1 MAGTGTILIAAADAR
16 LRSAIARR
24 FTRAGFA
31 TSECSAGED
40 AIASVKDRNAPTLV
54 ILDLELTDMSGYE
67 ACAEIR
73 ERVGDLLPILLLSE
87 ERTESYDRVAG
98 LLIGA
103 DDYLARP
110 FDPDELIGRARR
122 LLLSRGPEVVSTPES
137 PLTGRELQ
145 ILQLLAKG
153 LSQVRIAKELFISSK
168 TVGTHIQ
175 RTLGKLGVH
184 SRTEA
189 VALAYQ
195 QGLVKG
201 SETSEIEAG

>member
-1 MAGTGTILIAAADAR
+1 M
-16 LRSAIARR
+16 
-24 FTRAGFA
+24 
-31 TSECSAGED
+31 
-40 AIASVKDRNAPTLV
+40 